1 MSLELP
7 GVVLAA
13 GASTRMGRPK
23 LLLPIE
29 PGGTLLGRLLGT
41 LADAGIWPLVV
52 VTRADL
58 VVESAWNDPRARRV
72 SVVVNPD
79 PSRGQLSSLLTAIDS
94 FSERPGGIVQSLV
107 DLPLVSVR
115 TVRALA
121 DAWHAG
127 HAPLVRPTYDG
138 RTGHPVIF
146 GARLL
151 DALHSADLQQGARP
165 LVRRFVSL
173 GVEVPVDDPAILE
186 DIDTPEDYARLVGPT
201 R

>member
-1 MSLELP
+1 VTLELP

-41 LADAGIWPLVV
+41 LADAGIWPLAV

-58 VVESAWNDPRARRV
+58 VVESVWNDPRARHV

-94 FSERPGGIVQSLV
+94 FSERPAGIVQSLV
-107 DLPLVSVR
+107 DVPLVSVQ

-121 DAWHAG
+121 DTWHAG
-127 HAPLVRPTYDG
+127 HAPLVRPTYRG
-138 RTGHPVIF
+138 RAGHPVIF

-151 DALHSADLQQGARP
+151 DELRGADLQDGAKP
-165 LVRRFVSL
+165 LVRRFAPL

-186 DIDTPEDYARLVGPT
+186 DIDTPEDYARIVSGT